1 MEDLGQGLSRPQFP
15 GTSFPRN
22 GVILDGSFGTLNDD
36 DDDDDDD
43 DGDGDGDGYIMC
55 MYI

>member
-1 MEDLGQGLSRPQFP
+1 MEDLGQGPSRPQFP

-36 DDDDDDD
+36 DDDDDDGGGGD
-43 DGDGDGDGYIMC
+43 DDDDDDDSH
-55 MYI
+55 